1 MRKFILLLVGLS
13 SLLVGDILVE
23 ISITSTMK
31 DAAKDI
37 TTIADTVKAYANE
50 YNGNIEVVVVEDINS
65 SNATYTIQTIDSSEN
80 SLNNSRKLF
89 KLDSATSIYI
99 IKRVTR

>member
-1 MRKFILLLVGLS
+1 MKKFILLLVGLS

-31 DAAKDI
+31 DATKDI

-50 YNGNIEVVVVEDINS
+50 YNGNIEVVVVEDINN
-65 SNATYTIQTIDSSEN
+65 SNITYTIQTIDSSEN
-80 SLNNSRKLF
+80 SLSNSRKLF

-99 IKRVTR
+99 IKRVMR